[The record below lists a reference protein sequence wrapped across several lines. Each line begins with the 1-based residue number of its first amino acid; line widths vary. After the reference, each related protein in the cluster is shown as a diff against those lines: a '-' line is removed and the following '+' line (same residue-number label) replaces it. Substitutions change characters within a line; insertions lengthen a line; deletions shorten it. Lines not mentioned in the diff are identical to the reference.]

1 MHIDLCT
8 MCVPGAKGSLMRVL
22 DLLGLEW
29 LSVWVLGIEPE
40 PIGRSMLLTAEPFL
54 QPQDIIL
61 NSLMF
66 AFEMFPLISCIDLK
80 T

>member
-29 LSVWVLGIEPE
+29 LSVWVLGIEPG
-40 PIGRSMLLTAEPFL
+40 PIGRTINA
-54 QPQDIIL
+54 L
-61 NSLMF
+61 NCRAISP
-66 AFEMFPLISCIDLK
+66 APGYNSKFPDVCI
-80 T
+80 